1 MAQDGKMTVP
11 ERILSDAKLEAERAV
26 SAAQTSAEAKLAE
39 AKKEAD
45 ELIRLSS
52 ERARKEA
59 EEIVSRRTT
68 LAQVESRKIALSRKK
83 AAIESVYVRTGEKL
97 AALKEKDYLSLIEKL
112 LLKYAEKGETV
123 DVSLHAPVSAE
134 QVRSLRVVK
143 EKALKVEKTAEISG
157 GLIIRNDKFDKD
169 LSFDSLLSSLKDGD
183 ENEIAKKLFG

>member
-123 DVSLHAPVSAE
+123 DVSLKAPVSAE

>member
-123 DVSLHAPVSAE
+123 DVSLKAPVSAE
-134 QVRSLRVVK
+134 QVRSLKVVK